1 MFYSIKEKIDRLIW
15 EGHIELQMIICSP
28 SDNIP
33 LKAWK
38 KIVEIYNQY
47 KIWTWS
53 DFINLRNLVV
63 RRLTMCNGRLG
74 QEACRL
80 LRSEFKDAV
89 EDNLF
94 NKRWKKDPYVLSQEL
109 KIAYE
114 AGKGMNKLVPV
125 LFTVET
131 LAATIL
137 LDDDDLRH

>member
-1 MFYSIKEKIDRLIW
+1 
-15 EGHIELQMIICSP
+15 
-28 SDNIP
+28 
-33 LKAWK
+33 
-38 KIVEIYNQY
+38 
-47 KIWTWS
+47 
-53 DFINLRNLVV
+53 
-63 RRLTMCNGRLG
+63 MCNGRLG

-80 LRSEFKDAV
+80 LRLEFKDAV